1 MQIVRTVEELRS
13 TVRAWRQ
20 DGLRIGLVPTMGYL
34 HDGHLSLVDEVR
46 PRVDRVILTIFVN
59 PTQFAPGEDLDA
71 YPRDEAGD
79 LDKARTRGTDLVFI
93 PDDGEMYPAG
103 AETSV
108 QLAQLPNHLCGLSR
122 PVHFG
127 GVATIVAKLFIIA
140 EPHVAIFG
148 EKDYQQLQVIRRMTR
163 DLLMDIEIL
172 GGATIR
178 EPDGLAMSSRNK
190 YLTPA
195 ERAAAPVIH
204 RSLRAARDA
213 VTAGETDVSAL
224 LAGIRGKIEAAG
236 GRVDYVAIV
245 EPETLEDLDVID
257 GGAHAAVAAYFGKAR
272 LIDNLRLSDG

>member
-1 MQIVRTVEELRS
+1 MDIVRTVEALR
-13 TVRAWRQ
+13 TAVRAWRREE
-20 DGLRIGLVPTMGYL
+20 LRVGLVPTMGYL

-46 PRVDRVILTIFVN
+46 SRVDRVILTLFVN
-59 PTQFAPGEDLDA
+59 PTQFGPGEDLDA

-79 LDKARTRGTDLVFI
+79 LAKARSRGVDLVFI
-93 PDDGEMYPAG
+93 PSDEEMYPEG
-103 AETSV
+103 AETTVS
-108 QLAQLPNHLCGLSR
+108 LERLPNHLCGLGR

-127 GVATIVAKLFIIA
+127 GVATIVAKLFIVA
-140 EPHVAIFG
+140 SPDVAIFG

-163 DLLMDIEIL
+163 DLLLDVEIL

-190 YLTPA
+190 YLTPDA
-195 ERAAAPVIH
+195 RAAAPVIQ

-213 VTAGETDVSAL
+213 VAAGATDAGAL
-224 LAGIRGKIEAAG
+224 VDDVRRAIEAAG

-245 EPETLEDLDVID
+245 DPETLEDIETID
-257 GGAHAAVAAYFGKAR
+257 GAAHAAVAAFFGKAR